1 VNPGETI
8 GHYKVIEPLGKGG
21 MGEVFVAED
30 TRLNRRVALKI
41 LPRLFAADPEYRER
55 FQHEARAIAALN
67 HPGIVTIH
75 SVEEDGGRLFLTME
89 LVDGGPL
96 SETIPKGGLPLEK
109 LLRIGIE
116 VADAM
121 AAAQQRG
128 ITHRDL
134 KPGNIMITPAGR
146 AKVLDFGLAKVHDQT
161 IAGKSDD
168 VTRMSSSSDIT
179 GEGKIIGTVA
189 YMSPEQ
195 AEGKAV
201 DPRSDIFSLGVVLH
215 EMATGDRPFKGDTN
229 VSVLSAILKDTPVPV
244 TDSNPSLPADLAR
257 IVRRCLAKD
266 PERRYQTAADLRNE
280 LEELKQDTASGTAA
294 MVRPGRRSLG
304 EGGPTARGRWP
315 WGPVVAGIAAVA
327 VTIGIFQLIG
337 RRPAPAAAVTG
348 ASFSIDRLQRLTTT
362 GTAFLAAISPDG
374 RYVVHVK
381 LEESGAGLWTRQTA
395 TPSDVRIVSPA
406 DVRFDGV
413 AFTPDANY
421 VYYSYY
427 PTTGTGTS
435 FASLYKVPVLG
446 GTPTKV
452 LDDIDSPVTF
462 SPNQQQLAFTRG
474 SIERGTHDLMVA
486 NVDGSGVRSLAQSP
500 SPDRFQAEGASWSPD
515 GRTILV
521 PANSPMGGVIYAVDA
536 TSGAATKVGQ
546 PWGFLR
552 DVQWLPGG
560 AAFLATGVDFS
571 GMATPQIW
579 QVAYPSGERSRVT
592 NDLNAYVGASVS
604 ADGRSLATVQNATV
618 AGVYV
623 VDKPGAEP
631 RRVTGGAGL
640 ADGTSGL
647 AFTPD
652 DRIVYSSSASGLPQL
667 WIVDSDGR
675 NGRQLTSLKGP
686 AQFPSVA
693 PDGKWIYF
701 TSFAKEGIC
710 LFRIAPDGSGLQQ
723 LTTDGDSRNPVVSRD
738 GKTLYFTATKSG
750 KPRPMRVPAEGGTPV
765 PLREVY
771 FRVQDIS
778 PDGTRLMGVS
788 WNETERRVVLAQYSL
803 KDDSLQLLP
812 GFPVNTLFTPDG
824 GLAGTQRIQGKNV
837 IGRWPPGGGTFKAA
851 AAPMLGNLYGGAVS
865 STGHFAISR
874 GESTND
880 VVLITAKQETK

>member
-1 VNPGETI
+1 VNPGDTI

-96 SETIPKGGLPLEK
+96 SEAIPKGGLPVAK

-146 AKVLDFGLAKVHDQT
+146 AKVLDFGLAKVHDAT
-161 IAGKSDD
+161 IAGKADD
-168 VTRMSSSSDIT
+168 VTRMSSSSDMT

-229 VSVLSAILKDTPVPV
+229 VSVLSAILKDTPTPV
-244 TDSNPSLPADLAR
+244 TDSNPELPADLAR

-280 LEELKQDTASGTAA
+280 LEELKQDTASGTVT
-294 MVRPGRRSLG
+294 MGRLPKTRKRLPV
-304 EGGPTARGRWP
+304 GGLI
-315 WGPVVAGIAAVA
+315 AGIA
-327 VTIGIFQLIG
+327 GL
-337 RRPAPAAAVTG
+337 AAAVAAFFVINRHEG
-348 ASFSIDRLQRLTTT
+348 KAAPLAAAGFSIDRLQRLTTT
-362 GTAFLAAISPDG
+362 GTAFMAAISPDG

-381 LEESGAGLWTRQTA
+381 VEDGGAGLWTRQTA
-395 TPSDVRIVSPA
+395 TASDVRIVAPA
-406 DVRFDGV
+406 DVRIDGL

-421 VYYSYY
+421 IYYSYY
-427 PTTGTGTS
+427 PTSGQGTA

-446 GTPTKV
+446 GTPSKV
-452 LDDIDSPVTF
+452 LDDIDSRVTF
-462 SPNQQQLAFTRG
+462 SADQKQMAFTRG
-474 SIERGTHDLMVA
+474 SIQRGTHDLMVA
-486 NVDGSGVRSLAQSP
+486 GIDGSNVRALAQSP
-500 SPDRFQAEGASWSPD
+500 LPDRFQAEGPSWSPD

-521 PANSPMGGVIYAVDA
+521 PSTSPMGSVVYAVDA
-536 TSGAATKVGQ
+536 ATGTATKVGG
-546 PWGFLR
+546 PWGNLR
-552 DVQWLPGG
+552 DIQWLPSGQM
-560 AAFLATGVDFS
+560 FLATAVDFS
-571 GMATPQIW
+571 GMSTPQVF
-579 QVAYPSGERSRVT
+579 QVAYPSGDRTRVT
-592 NDLNAYVGASVS
+592 ADLNAYIGVSVS
-604 ADGRSLATVQNATV
+604 ADGRTLATIQTATV
-618 AGVYV
+618 AGVYL
-623 VDKPGAEP
+623 VDKPGEEP
-631 RRVTGGAGL
+631 RRVSGGPGL

-647 AFTPD
+647 TFMPD
-652 DRIVYSSSASGLPQL
+652 GRIVYTSNATGLPQL
-667 WIVDSDGR
+667 WIADEGGR
-675 NGRQLTSLKGP
+675 NARQVTAMKGP
-686 AQFPSVA
+686 VQAPRGA
-693 PDGKWIYF
+693 PDGQWIYF
-701 TSFAKEGIC
+701 TSFAKEGVC
-710 LFRIAPDGSGLQQ
+710 LFRISPDGSGMQQ
-723 LTTDGDSRNPVVSRD
+723 LTTDGDARNAVVSPD
-738 GKTLYFTATKSG
+738 GKTLYFTASKSG
-750 KPRPMRVPAEGGTPV
+750 KPRPMSVSSEGGTPV
-765 PLREVY
+765 ALPPTY

-778 PDGTRLMGVS
+778 ADGAYLLGLS
-788 WNETERRVVLAQYSL
+788 WNEAERRVVLAKYSL
-803 KDDSLQLLP
+803 KDDTLALLP
-812 GFPVNTLFTPDG
+812 DFPINALFLPDG
-824 GLAGTQRIQGKNV
+824 GLAGVQRIQGKSVAGVWPAGGHGRFTPVAPPMADV
-837 IGRWPPGGGTFKAA
+837 I
-851 AAPMLGNLYGGAVS
+851 YEGAVS
-865 STGHFAISR
+865 RTGRIAFSR
-874 GESTND
+874 GQSTTD
-880 VVLITAKQETK
+880 VVLITSKQEAK

>member
-1 VNPGETI
+1 MNSGDTI

-21 MGEVFVAED
+21 MGEVFAAED

-41 LPRLFAADPEYRER
+41 LPRLFASDPEYRER

-96 SETIPKGGLPLEK
+96 SEAIPKGGLPLEK

-146 AKVLDFGLAKVHDQT
+146 AKVLDFGLAKVHDAT
-161 IAGKSDD
+161 IAGKAND
-168 VTRMSSSSDIT
+168 VTRMSASSDIT
-179 GEGKIIGTVA
+179 GEGKIVGTVA

-229 VSVLSAILKDTPVPV
+229 VSVLSAILKDTPTPV
-244 TDSNPSLPADLAR
+244 TDSNPGLPADFAR

-280 LEELKQDTASGTAA
+280 LEELKQDTTSGT
-294 MVRPGRRSLG
+294 VT
-304 EGGPTARGRWP
+304 TARPAVRRRRVP
-315 WGPVVAGIAAVA
+315 LAAVVAGIAAVA
-327 VTIGIFQLIG
+327 VAVAAFYVIN
-337 RRPAPAAAVTG
+337 RREDTAATTRAGFT
-348 ASFSIDRLQRLTTT
+348 IDRLQRLTTT
-362 GTAFLAAISPDG
+362 GSAFLAAISPDG

-381 LEESGAGLWTRQTA
+381 VEDEGPGLWTRQTA
-395 TPSDVRIVSPA
+395 AISDVRIVAPA
-406 DVRFDGV
+406 DVRFDGI
-413 AFTPDANY
+413 AFTPDANH

-446 GTPTKV
+446 GTPVKV
-452 LDDIDSPVTF
+452 LDDIDSPVAF
-462 SPNQQQLAFTRG
+462 SPDRKQMAFTRG
-474 SIERGTHDLMVA
+474 SVERGTHDLMVA
-486 NVDGSGVRSLAQSP
+486 SLDGSTVRALAQSP
-500 SPDRFQAEGASWSPD
+500 SPDRFQAEAPSWSPD

-521 PANSPMGGVIYAVDA
+521 PANSPMGAVIYAVDA
-536 TSGAATKVGQ
+536 ASGAATKIGQ

-560 AAFLATGVDFS
+560 PLFLATGVDFS

-579 QVAYPSGERSRVT
+579 QVAYPSGARTRVT
-592 NDLNAYVGASVS
+592 NDLNSYVGASVS
-604 ADGRSLATVQNATV
+604 ADGRALATVQTATV

-623 VDKPGAEP
+623 IDKPGDEP

-647 AFTPD
+647 AFMPD
-652 DRIVYSSSASGLPQL
+652 ERIVYTSSASGLAQL
-667 WIVDSDGR
+667 WIVDPDGR
-675 NGRQLTSLKGP
+675 NARQLTSLAGP
-686 AQFPSVA
+686 AQFPSTA

-701 TSFAKEGIC
+701 TSFAKQGIC
-710 LFRIAPDGSGLQQ
+710 LFRVAPDGSGLQQ

-738 GKTLYFTATKSG
+738 GKTLYFTATRSG
-750 KPRPMRVPAEGGTPV
+750 KPRPMKVAAEGGTPV

-771 FRVQDIS
+771 FRVHDIS

-803 KDDSLQLLP
+803 TEDTLRLLP
-812 GFPVNTLFTPDG
+812 DFPLNALFTPDG
-824 GLAGTQRIQGKNV
+824 GMNGVQRIQGKSA
-837 IGRWPPGGGTFKAA
+837 IGTWPAGGGAFKPA
-851 AAPMLGNLYGGAVS
+851 AAPMFEFIYGGAVS
-865 STGHFAISR
+865 STGRIAISR
-874 GESTND
+874 GQSTND
-880 VVLITAKQETK
+880 VVLITAKQ